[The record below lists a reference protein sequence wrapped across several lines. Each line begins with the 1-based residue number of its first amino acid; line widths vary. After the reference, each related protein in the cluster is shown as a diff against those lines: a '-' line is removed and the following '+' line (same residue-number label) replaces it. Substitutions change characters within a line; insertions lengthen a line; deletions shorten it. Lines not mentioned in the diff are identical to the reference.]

1 MTIWSQ
7 LRCQLSPGSGMGGD
21 LTHTVLQWAK
31 GMKYSLPSELKPP
44 ESSPKVIAHIGTV
57 CFHSMFVL
65 ECDWLWIFFGA
76 VDINEC
82 ALDPDICPNGIC
94 ENLRGTY
101 KCICNSGYEV
111 DITGK
116 NCVGKLGLLSETSLD
131 SSEESWQ
138 IPLVEEKSVR
148 WKKPKCREPWWLD
161 CRATPISTKPFSQL
175 LLGFKQRKHSL
186 FSVTMI
192 LC

>member
-1 MTIWSQ
+1 MI
-7 LRCQLSPGSGMGGD
+7 D
-21 LTHTVLQWAK
+21 F
-31 GMKYSLPSELKPP
+31 E
-44 ESSPKVIAHIGTV
+44 
-57 CFHSMFVL
+57 
-65 ECDWLWIFFGA
+65 FFGT

-131 SSEESWQ
+131 SFEES
-138 IPLVEEKSVR
+138 
-148 WKKPKCREPWWLD
+148 
-161 CRATPISTKPFSQL
+161 
-175 LLGFKQRKHSL
+175 
-186 FSVTMI
+186 
-192 LC
+192 